1 MPEDPSDPPAYVAY
15 YETSPFMVS
24 GTFSPARV
32 RLTLGKELQKRRLE
46 LYVRSADGTE
56 EKIPPSSRRISHE
69 TAAIAT
75 AVLYGAESGAEVDSV
90 VAAEGDRLMLA
101 SLWWEPSRIVI
112 AQATYSGALLREGP
126 EAEVLRERYGT
137 GALVDGD
144 RQWDALGRGL
154 VEEAF
159 RRLGEEER
167 AAVRYLALYRNRAP
181 MGDPNVAA
189 LYFRD
194 DTPRIELYDAAVSP
208 NSSFVGPLQDPST
221 RPLSVLLHEL
231 GHGLMYNPERTGRL
245 LLREIQDAIALDRV
259 MLETEEVRS
268 DPERYKAM
276 HAQLSRRIEAAN
288 NIAAWLGS
296 SPVLDSYLVAVG
308 DEPAPTTY
316 GRTRGREAFAEAF
329 ALWHLDR
336 DALVR
341 TSPKAAA
348 FFDAGRHL
356 SVLREAVKAVEALA
370 APGL

>member
-1 MPEDPSDPPAYVAY
+1 M
-15 YETSPFMVS
+15 
-24 GTFSPARV
+24 
-32 RLTLGKELQKRRLE
+32 
-46 LYVRSADGTE
+46 
-56 EKIPPSSRRISHE
+56 
-69 TAAIAT
+69 
-75 AVLYGAESGAEVDSV
+75 
-90 VAAEGDRLMLA
+90 
-101 SLWWEPSRIVI
+101 
-112 AQATYSGALLREGP
+112 
-126 EAEVLRERYGT
+126 
-137 GALVDGD
+137 
-144 RQWDALGRGL
+144 
-154 VEEAF
+154 
-159 RRLGEEER
+159 
-167 AAVRYLALYRNRAP
+167 
-181 MGDPNVAA
+181 
-189 LYFRD
+189 
-194 DTPRIELYDAAVSP
+194 IELYDAAVSP